1 VTTDSDATDLKD
13 LRIKV
18 ERMHAVLIGNGVD
31 GIIHRLEDAL
41 DRLDEC
47 RQRQEDRLGL
57 IEGRVNDHLTRDDE
71 RNKII
76 AKLLAAAS
84 ALGLSGVASG
94 IAALF
99 KQ

>member
-1 VTTDSDATDLKD
+1 MMMDAEATDLKD

-31 GIIHRLEDAL
+31 GIIHRLEEAL
-41 DRLDEC
+41 DRLEDC
-47 RQRQEDRLGL
+47 RQRQEDRLGV
-57 IEGRVNDHLTRDDE
+57 IEDRVNDHLTRDDE
-71 RNKII
+71 RNKIVN
-76 AKLLAAAS
+76 KLLAAAS

-94 IAALF
+94 IAAIF

>member
-1 VTTDSDATDLKD
+1 MMDGESPDLQE

-18 ERMHAVLIGNGVD
+18 ERMHSVLIGSNGVD
-31 GIIHRLEDAL
+31 GIINRLEKSL

-47 RQRQEDRLGL
+47 RREQEAVLNRL
-57 IEGRVNDHLTRDDE
+57 EDKVNDHLTRDDE
-71 RNKII
+71 RNKIVN
-76 AKLLAAAS
+76 KLLAAAS
-84 ALGLSGVASG
+84 ALGLSGAASG